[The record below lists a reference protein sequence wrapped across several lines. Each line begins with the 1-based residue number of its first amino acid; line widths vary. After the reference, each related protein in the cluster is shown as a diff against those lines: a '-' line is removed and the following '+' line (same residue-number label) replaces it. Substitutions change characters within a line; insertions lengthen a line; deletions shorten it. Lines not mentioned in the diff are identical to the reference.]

1 MISREVHAVNDW
13 KENSEE
19 KIHVMRDHPSL
30 HKFLIVD
37 GLFGIRKR
45 NDEDA
50 FDQKFPKIM
59 KSIYEKMMLASK
71 SLRKNPQMENLLL
84 EAFVWPKA
92 E

>member
-1 MISREVHAVNDW
+1 MFSYQ
-13 KENSEE
+13 E
-19 KIHVMRDHPSL
+19 KIL
-30 HKFLIVD
+30 EFQT
-37 GLFGIRKR
+37 
-45 NDEDA
+45 E
-50 FDQKFPKIM
+50 DQKFPKIM